1 MFHQSKGRMHD
12 REIDWVD
19 YGRSVEMRGHC
30 PVSLPHQKRRIFKFR
45 ADGGRR
51 ENKAC

>member
-1 MFHQSKGRMHD
+1 MFHQSKGRN
-12 REIDWVD
+12 VCD